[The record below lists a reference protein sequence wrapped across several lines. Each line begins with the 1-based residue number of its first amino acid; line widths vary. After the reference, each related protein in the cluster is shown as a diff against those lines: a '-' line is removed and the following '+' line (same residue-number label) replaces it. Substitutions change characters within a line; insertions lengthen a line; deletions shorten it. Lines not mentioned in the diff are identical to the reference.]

1 MVKKILIV
9 LAGLVLILQFFRGS
23 APEVT
28 DVNPDDLLA
37 TADISPEVTDILR
50 AACYDCHSNETRY
63 PWYSYVTPLSWFIF
77 DHVRHGRDELN
88 FSEWASMPQR
98 RQKRKL
104 KELIE
109 EVEEGEMPLKSYTPL
124 HSEARLSDEQKAL
137 LIEWAETYG
146 Q

>member
-9 LAGLVLILQFFRGS
+9 AAALVVILQFFRG
-23 APEVT
+23 APPEVS
-28 DVNPDDLLA
+28 DENPEDLFASAEL
-37 TADISPEVTDILR
+37 SPEVSAVLR
-50 AACYDCHSNETRY
+50 AACYDCHSNETVY
-63 PWYSYVTPLSWFIF
+63 PWYSYITPFSWFIF
-77 DHVRHGRDELN
+77 DHIRHGRDELN

-104 KELIE
+104 KELVE

-124 HSEARLSDEQKAL
+124 HSDARLSDEQKAL